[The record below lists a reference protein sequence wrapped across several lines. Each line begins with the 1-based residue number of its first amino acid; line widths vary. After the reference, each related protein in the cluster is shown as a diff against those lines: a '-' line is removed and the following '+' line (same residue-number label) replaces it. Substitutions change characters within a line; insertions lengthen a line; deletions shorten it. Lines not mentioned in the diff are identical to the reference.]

1 MARTPSRFIQWIT
14 SIVKQY
20 DPAVAP
26 SPLEWLALDEQ
37 ERLLLVQRYHERAK
51 IELPNVKAHAV
62 FHTVVENQLAEG
74 VPEVIE
80 TFERLRGEGLERHDV
95 VHAIG
100 SVLAQ
105 HMSRLMREGRSD
117 DPNRAYFRELR
128 RLTASRWRAS

>member
-1 MARTPSRFIQWIT
+1 M
-14 SIVKQY
+14 KQY

-26 SPLEWLALDEQ
+26 SPPEWLALDEQ

-51 IELPNVKAHAV
+51 IELPNAKVHAV
-62 FHTVVENQLAEG
+62 IHTIVENQLAED

-95 VHAIG
+95 VHALG

-105 HMSRLMREGRSD
+105 HMSQLMQEGRSD
-117 DPNRAYFRELR
+117 DPNRAYFGELR